1 MHVLCS
7 DRFNS
12 NPCFYATC
20 MVAELAELL
29 ILIGYSKA
37 LQGLIFYRSELVYVA
52 IYYAVKCMTLIVLEA
67 LI

>member
-1 MHVLCS
+1 MHVLYS

-20 MVAELAELL
+20 MVAQLAELL
-29 ILIGYSKA
+29 ILIGYSKT
-37 LQGLIFYRSELVYVA
+37 LQGLLFYRSELIYVA
-52 IYYAVKCMTLIVLEA
+52 IYAVKCMTLIVLEA